1 MYKRGHYYGNWENCD
16 NYWNNEDNTNNEVNV
31 VYGDDDV
38 EKILCLPVK
47 NEDAQVEIKSKCYSK
62 EQLLYYIR
70 NRKTLVKK
78 LMK

>member
-1 MYKRGHYYGNWENCD
+1 MEIGKTVTTIGI
-16 NYWNNEDNTNNEVNV
+16 TKTIPNNEVNV

-38 EKILCLPVK
+38 EEVLCLPVK
-47 NEDAQVEIKSKCYSK
+47 NEDAQVKIKSKCYSK

-70 NRKTLVKK
+70 NRKTIVKK